1 MDPWITATD
10 VLADRAFCNLDLEDE
25 DLVDRATD
33 AAAAASEI
41 LSRESGYTIR
51 GVRTVTVWPRTT
63 EAWDPTV
70 LVRPFQSSYPTP
82 CPVTEITL
90 EWPVVAIVSVT
101 VDGDTLVA
109 GTDYR
114 VENDRFLVRL
124 PDDGQQRYWPYSWV
138 NNGDFTVTY
147 QWGVNPEPWM
157 KDAALEVA
165 VALLR
170 EDVSSVPALA
180 AGVDSVN
187 QQGTSFRIGRGGDS
201 LRERATPDT
210 FPHLVRFLKLVNP
223 SQETMPTY
231 AWSPDLGHELRS
243 T

>member
-1 MDPWITATD
+1 M
-10 VLADRAFCNLDLEDE
+10 
-25 DLVDRATD
+25 
-33 AAAAASEI
+33 
-41 LSRESGYTIR
+41 
-51 GVRTVTVWPRTT
+51 WPRTT
-63 EAWDPTV
+63 EAWDP
-70 LVRPFQSSYPTP
+70 QSSPTLPIVLPGP

-101 VDGDTLVA
+101 VGGDTLVA

-147 QWGVNPEPWM
+147 QWGVSPEPWM

-180 AGVDSVN
+180 AGWTAS
-187 QQGTSFRIGRGGDS
+187 TSRGPVSASGAAVTACANGPHRTRSPPRPLFEAREPVAGNDAH
-201 LRERATPDT
+201 LRVVTRPGPRTP
-210 FPHLVRFLKLVNP
+210 L
-223 SQETMPTY
+223 Y
-231 AWSPDLGHELRS
+231 LR
-243 T
+243 